1 MRAAVPG
8 SSANSSWPGPV
19 GPGEGR
25 GEPLADLIVVC
36 DGLILGAP
44 VRAAEPRL
52 DAPTRGRVEEEE
64 RDLMSVFVLND
75 PPGVLRAEA
84 GIGEHLLVQKDLSWR
99 GAGAPAV
106 EDADRDLLVN
116 EIPVEATGIERR
128 AHCSLGSVAPAGE
141 DVMAAGSPGATRQ
154 DHGGQKSDPGR

>member
-1 MRAAVPG
+1 MPLDAFLIQLQNLAKCVPKLVLRDHG
-8 SSANSSWPGPV
+8 VNGHDVSWPGPV

-25 GEPLADLIVVC
+25 GEPLAGLIVVC

-44 VRAAEPRL
+44 VRAAEPGL

-99 GAGAPAV
+99 GAGASAV
-106 EDADRDLLVN
+106 EDADRDLLVQSKRL
-116 EIPVEATGIERR
+116 ASSAERT
-128 AHCSLGSVAPAGE
+128 AAWAASLPPAK
-141 DVMAAGSPGATRQ
+141 T
-154 DHGGQKSDPGR
+154 